1 MGIRYSRDTHRAT
14 NGPMIFFSDPSAE
27 INLTQEING
36 AISSCLSFYSYRRPG
51 DMMVSFGSSE
61 GVVLGYG
68 TPGFVIAP
76 FSPEHQVVTIPYSP
90 VKEMIRS
97 AAGTSTFPSHSTTPE
112 EHASEIQE
120 IQRALQEIGG
130 GKIVAARAICK
141 EGTLDVGA
149 TFCDM
154 CRRYPSAFVF
164 AFSTPLTGCWI
175 GASPELLLEGNAKG
189 LHTMALA
196 GTRSLDYQGTWDAKN
211 IEEQQFVTQYIAGC
225 FKGHGMDT
233 SVGKTF
239 TKPAGSIEHICTP
252 IDAVTNY
259 PLDASSLASLL
270 SDLSPTPA
278 LSGYPRDLALRVISD
293 CEHFDRS
300 YYGGFCGPY
309 RNPADFSFYVTLRCA
324 LAEEE
329 RYALFAGGGITLK
342 SDAGKEWEET
352 EMKASTICRSV
363 CLDPKI

>member
-141 EGTLDVGA
+141 EGSLDVGA

-196 GTRSLDYQGTWDAKN
+196 GTRELGHTGEWDSKN
-211 IEEQQFVTQYIAGC
+211 IEEQALVSEYIADC
-225 FKGHGMDT
+225 LKRHNLNPV
-233 SVGKTF
+233 VGDTF
-239 TKPAGSIEHICTP
+239 TKPAGSIEHLCTP
-252 IDAVTNY
+252 IVAETTGMED
-259 PLDASSLASLL
+259 SRRLAALL

-278 LSGYPRDLALRVISD
+278 LSGYPKDVALKVISE
-293 CEHFDRS
+293 CENFDRS